1 MYGGY
6 ASTIPS
12 SAEVASW
19 VVAVHPTFA
28 VDPSSAVAEVA
39 SWVVAVHPTFAAV
52 DPSSAVA
59 EVPSW
64 VVAVDPT
71 FAAAAAHNNLL
82 AIIFQ
87 PFD

>member
-28 VDPSSAVAEVA
+28 VDPSSAVAEGASWVVAVHPTFAVDPSSAVAEVA
-39 SWVVAVHPTFAAV
+39 SWVVAVHPTFAA
-52 DPSSAVA
+52 
-59 EVPSW
+59 
-64 VVAVDPT
+64 
-71 FAAAAAHNNLL
+71 AAHNNLL
-82 AIIFQ
+82 AVQ